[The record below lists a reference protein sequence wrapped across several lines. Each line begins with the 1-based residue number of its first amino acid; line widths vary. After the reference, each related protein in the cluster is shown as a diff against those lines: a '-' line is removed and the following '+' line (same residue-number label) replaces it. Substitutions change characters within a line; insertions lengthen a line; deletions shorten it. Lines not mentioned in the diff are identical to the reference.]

1 MSRPSPGADPLISLS
16 LLIHPVLPSSLSVGR
31 FSAHAHTPKA
41 NAESSIADVKREVE
55 PVTKL
60 PPEAL
65 KVFFRGRPRRDDD
78 KLVLLGVKQFQ
89 KLVIVGNPNWTPPQP
104 EGAAPATTSGGA
116 KTKLDEIL
124 DAIKPLES
132 EAMAAVSAG
141 SATTETQKAR
151 LQELLTQKML
161 QLDSVEVQGSD
172 GREKRKR
179 AIQSIERLCT
189 DIENMGD

>member
-1 MSRPSPGADPLISLS
+1 MSNAFGTTTLFFRAYREFWTRNFVNLPDQVQFVATKSSNSCIRLAKPKTSRTNTRADL
-16 LLIHPVLPSSLSVGR
+16 V
-31 FSAHAHTPKA
+31 
-41 NAESSIADVKREVE
+41 
-55 PVTKL
+55 
-60 PPEAL
+60 AL

-89 KLVIVGNPNWTPPQP
+89 KLVIVGNPNWNPPQP